1 MSSPVKLDKISSQPP
16 KGITKEK
23 IKSETE
29 KLLSEIDELQ
39 NLLYASA
46 KYSLLIVLQGMDASG
61 KDGTIRNV
69 FGHFNPQG
77 IQVHSFKVPTAEEL
91 SRDFLWRIHKN
102 VPAKGMIQIF
112 NRSHYED
119 ILVTRVHKLIDY
131 ETAKERMYAINQ
143 FEQLLYTHNNT
154 HILKFYLHISHE
166 EQQKRLQERL
176 DDRTKQWKYSE
187 SDISESQLW
196 NSYMEVYEDA
206 INNCNAIPWIVTPSD
221 RNWYKEYIV
230 AKEVHRTLKNL
241 KMRYPGLK
249 K

>member
-1 MSSPVKLDKISSQPP
+1 MPTRIKLNKISTLPP
-16 KGITKEK
+16 KDVNKEE
-23 IKSETE
+23 IKLETE
-29 KLLSEIDELQ
+29 KLLNEIDGLQ

-46 KYSLLIVLQGMDASG
+46 KYSLLIVLQGMDAGG

-119 ILVTRVHKLIDY
+119 ILVTRVHKLING
-131 ETAKERMYAINQ
+131 ETAKERMKAINQ
-143 FEQLLYTHNNT
+143 FEQLLYRHNNT
-154 HILKFYLHISHE
+154 QILKFYLHISQE

-176 DDRTKQWKYSE
+176 DDRLKQWKYSE
-187 SDISESQLW
+187 NDLTESQLW
-196 NSYMEVYEDA
+196 NSYMRVYEDA
-206 INNCNAIPWIVTPSD
+206 INNCNIIPWTVTPSD

-230 AKEVHRTLKNL
+230 AKEVHRTLKGL

>member
-1 MSSPVKLDKISSQPP
+1 MSSQIKLNKISTLPP
-16 KGITKEK
+16 KDINKEE
-23 IKSETE
+23 IKKETE
-29 KLLSEIDELQ
+29 KLLEEIDKFQ

-46 KYSLLIVLQGMDASG
+46 KYSLLVVLQGMDASG

-69 FGHFNPQG
+69 FGHLNAQG
-77 IQVHSFKVPTAEEL
+77 VQVHSFKVPTSEEL
-91 SRDFLWRIHKN
+91 SYDFLWRVHKN

-119 ILVTRVHKLIDY
+119 ILVTRVHELIDK
-131 ETAKERMYAINQ
+131 ETAGERMKAINQ
-143 FEQLLYTHNNT
+143 FEELLYKHNHT
-154 HILKFYLHISHE
+154 QILKFYLHISHE

-187 SDISESQLW
+187 SDLTESKLW
-196 NSYMEVYEDA
+196 DNYMRVYEDA
-206 INNCNAIPWIVTPSD
+206 INNCDEIPWVVTPAD

-230 AKEVHRTLKNL
+230 AKEVHRALKALN
-241 KMRYPGLK
+241 MRYPGLK